1 MEEEVNIEEIRN
13 YEETSEGEE

>member
-13 YEETSEGEE
+13 YEETLEGEE